1 MARQQMVTRTVDS
14 TLVTA
19 LCVDITTQETLT
31 NSYDISGK
39 FADDEKGSE
48 KLLKATKKVA
58 ETDTIKVVSI
68 LSKENKET
76 LMGMTEQ
83 EFMSLAKELPPRTK
97 KDTNE

>member
-14 TLVTA
+14 TLVSA
-19 LCVDITTQETLT
+19 LCVDITTQETIT

-39 FADDEKGSE
+39 FTNDEKGNE

-58 ETDTIKVVSI
+58 ETDTLKVVSI
-68 LSKENKET
+68 LSKEAKET

-83 EFMSLAKELPPRTK
+83 EFMSLAKELPPRPT
-97 KDTNE
+97 KDTNK

>member
-14 TLVTA
+14 TKVSA

-31 NSYDISGK
+31 QEYNISGK
-39 FADDEKGSE
+39 YADDEKGNT
-48 KLLKATKKVA
+48 KLLKATKEVA

-68 LSKENKET
+68 LSKEAQET

-83 EFMSLAKELPPRTK
+83 EFMSMAKVLPPRSK
-97 KDTNE
+97 KED